1 MTAFRT
7 RFDELCRAKGKAL
20 ARKLN
25 YDEILSLGEEAH
37 LACIATKGKPAPV
50 PRKRNELLDELI
62 KLCGGNPDHTT
73 KSEFRTAAVALS
85 EMQTATPGLTIEG
98 LRERV
103 AAYHRTKRDWA
114 LTPMSLAKWW
124 SHLSPADKTKTA
136 SEKRDIYVEPDG
148 WRPLLQR
155 MYDLSNE
162 GIRDKE
168 WLDLSPETRR
178 EVLKRMPA

>member
-1 MTAFRT
+1 MSAFRT
-7 RFDELCRAKGKAL
+7 KFDELCRAKGKAL
-20 ARKLN
+20 GRKLV
-25 YDEILSLGEEAH
+25 YAEVLDLGEEAH
-37 LACIATKGKPAPV
+37 LVVTGTKGKPAPV

-62 KLCGGNPDHTT
+62 RLCGGDPEHTT

-85 EMQTATPGLTIEG
+85 EMQTASPGLTVEG

-103 AAYHRTKRDWA
+103 ATYHRTKRDWA

-124 SHLSPADKTKTA
+124 SHLSPSDRAKTA

-155 MYDLSNE
+155 LYDLSPE
-162 GIRDKE
+162 GIRDKQ

-178 EVLKRMPA
+178 EVLKKMPA